1 MVWVIVGNSSWGDSS
16 MQSELQALLEAQAA
30 WQRSRARLSWPEKI
44 RMAEAMRESAAQL
57 RLIPSNERR
66 SLAPTSTTP
75 STFSEKARLKE

>member
-1 MVWVIVGNSSWGDSS
+1 ME
-16 MQSELQALLEAQAA
+16 SELKALLEAQAA

-57 RLIPSNERR
+57 RRVPSDERR

-75 STFSEKARLKE
+75 STISEKARFKE